1 MKFFGDHL
9 EKNYRF
15 FKFSVSPWGI
25 YSFTKQN
32 QSYCNVDFLVLRNFS
47 KEFTAVPKE
56 SKDGNFVKLSKQTI
70 LLEKQTTLLE
80 RKEYRRNNEFSIQP

>member
-1 MKFFGDHL
+1 M
-9 EKNYRF
+9 
-15 FKFSVSPWGI
+15 
-25 YSFTKQN
+25 
-32 QSYCNVDFLVLRNFS
+32 LRNFS

-70 LLEKQTTLLE
+70 LLEKQTRLLE